1 MATFNV
7 IEKREYKTV
16 QEFLKNE
23 TFEFR
28 PRLESGIIKLVIYFQ
43 DAYKDMIEIGHISM
57 PHEFMSNKDNFK
69 EHSLEKWIVDHADE
83 VIPSG
88 VFKNN

>member
-16 QEFLKNE
+16 QDFLKNE
-23 TFEFR
+23 TFQLH
-28 PRLESGIIKLVIYFQ
+28 PSLESGIIKLVIYFQ
-43 DAYKDMIEIGHISM
+43 DAYQDMIEVGHISM
-57 PHEFMSNKDNFK
+57 KHEFITNKDNFK
-69 EHSLEKWIVDHADE
+69 ELSLEEWIVNHSDE

-88 VFKNN
+88 IFKNT

>member
-7 IEKREYKTV
+7 IAKREYKTV
-16 QEFLKNE
+16 QELLKNE

-28 PRLESGIIKLVIYFQ
+28 PRLESGIIKLVLYFK
-43 DAYKDMIEIGHISM
+43 DAYEDMTEIGHISLA
-57 PHEFMSNKDNFK
+57 HEFLSNKANL
-69 EHSLEKWIVDHADE
+69 EGSSLEKWIVNHADE

-88 VFKNN
+88 IFKNS